1 MPTFPTQEWAQA
13 MMEKLNTDAQYADI
27 ARNWEGDI
35 CFVIEPDG
43 PISEQSY
50 IYMDLW
56 HGKCLN
62 VMMNPDLAAVKPA
75 FSLRAPYGNFVRIL
89 KGELHPMQAMMTR
102 KLQVQ
107 GNMAVMMRS
116 VPVVLDFVRCAKE
129 VTDEFL

>member
-43 PISEQSY
+43 AISEQSY

-62 VMMNPDLAAVKPA
+62 VVMNPDLTVLKPA

-89 KGELHPMQAMMTR
+89 SGELHHAGDDDR
-102 KLQVQ
+102 KQVQ
-107 GNMAVMMRS
+107 GIWR
-116 VPVVLDFVRCAKE
+116 
-129 VTDEFL
+129 